1 MRQSLK
7 KKVLKTRIELKL
19 RRPFSTEIDLRID
32 GIPQKAILQD
42 KMHMKDFSDA
52 IQKLEQR
59 KVDFG
64 ENSNQ
69 EDYVH
74 TEETVKK
81 IHH

>member
-1 MRQSLK
+1 
-7 KKVLKTRIELKL
+7 
-19 RRPFSTEIDLRID
+19 
-32 GIPQKAILQD
+32 
-42 KMHMKDFSDA
+42 MHMKDFSDA

-59 KVDFG
+59 KVDLG

-74 TEETVKK
+74 TEKTVKK